1 MITSLMA
8 FLGGS
13 VFRMLWGEI
22 SSFLTKKQENAHELE
37 MIRLQGTLAIETHT
51 RNLEAM
57 KTQAGLGIQVI
68 REQASATSSAI
79 ETAAWLEAVKGTTK
93 SVGIKFIDA
102 WNGIIRP
109 LVATWS
115 IILISIYYYQMGFI
129 LDENGW
135 GICGA
140 ALGIYLADRT
150 LFKRGK

>member
-1 MITSLMA
+1 MITSLIA

-13 VFRMLWGEI
+13 VFRMLWGEF

-37 MIRLQGTLAIETHT
+37 MIRLQGTLATETHT

-57 KTQAGLGIQVI
+57 KTQAELGIQII
-68 REQASATSSAI
+68 REQASATGSVI
-79 ETAAWLEAVKGTTK
+79 ETTAWLEAVKGTTQ
-93 SVGIKFIDA
+93 SIGIRFIDA

>member
-1 MITSLMA
+1 MITSLIA
-8 FLGGS
+8 FFGGS
-13 VFRMLWGEI
+13 IFRMLWGEI
-22 SSFLTKKQENAHELE
+22 SSFLGKKQDNTHE
-37 MIRLQGTLAIETHT
+37 MDMMRLQGSLDAEAHA
-51 RNLEAM
+51 RNLESM
-57 KTQAGLGIQVI
+57 KAQSDLGIQII
-68 REQASATSSAI
+68 REQGAATSSI
-79 ETAAWLEAVKGTTK
+79 TETNAWLEAVKGTTQ

-115 IILISIYYYQMGFI
+115 VIIISIYYYQKNFI

-135 GICGA
+135 GICSA